1 MPQAPELSVY
11 AARRLVA
18 ASHYA
23 FTWPITAYLTDVLL
37 LSRCATGRTY
47 HDCRADAWGQFHDG
61 HLICTS
67 AICFA
72 EQCGPYWC
80 LHTASG
86 SVYVVVT
93 FASTIAHALAGVRRA
108 RASAD
113 SSRAALRAGWGIRT
127 DFA

>member
-1 MPQAPELSVY
+1 MIMPQAPELSVY
-11 AARRLVA
+11 AARRLA
-18 ASHYA
+18 AAGRYV

-37 LSRCATGRTY
+37 LARCATGRTY

-93 FASTIAHALAGVRRA
+93 FAAWDGRPSLARWLASVARGRA
-108 RASAD
+108 QTP
-113 SSRAALRAGWGIRT
+113 AGRH
-127 DFA
+127 

>member
-11 AARRLVA
+11 AARRLA
-18 ASHYA
+18 AAGRYV

-37 LSRCATGRTY
+37 LARCATGRTY

-61 HLICTS
+61 HRICTS

-93 FASTIAHALAGVRRA
+93 FAVWDGRPSLTRWL
-108 RASAD
+108 ASAARG
-113 SSRAALRAGWGIRT
+113 RAPTPAGRH
-127 DFA
+127 